1 MELDE
6 DSEVVPDAETMEF
19 YRIGPPFPSILRKP
33 GERPRRLEISR
44 RVSFSKDVSEG
55 SSESLHRRLRLNA
68 APPGRTLRKKQ
79 SISIIAFCSFA
90 MVTLVGVFWGYIIHG
105 IVHTEGVTPTPPY
118 RNREYLKASPQEE
131 VLREL
136 DDSDYGVPNLV
147 FLTERSKRRR
157 LRTPVVVLR
166 RHPPPTA
173 SPSPSPPTRRWNRT
187 RSYRPRRSPATTAPT
202 RRRRTKPPRK
212 PVFQW
217 RSKVLV
223 SPGSTIETER
233 TDGSPVVEGE
243 AASSPPPTPKEATS
257 GEGKDGDENALF
269 PGADGGVEGDLGAS
283 DDSQETTFRGRG
295 GLLGTHSTLG
305 GDAAGNDTSLVGNNT
320 EVADVAGPVDYST
333 TDNTATW
340 VNNSAGGGAEVS
352 QEPSLESSAG
362 DYEDDRNGSGGEE
375 DVSSNALLNDDE
387 EKPAKDVDHVGRN
400 ESSYSAPADGGTS
413 SGAISTVTTTTL
425 SVNVTRQKSDAVALV
440 SIVNGTDTGDYYD

>member
-55 SSESLHRRLRLNA
+55 SSESLHRRLRFNA

-136 DDSDYGVPNLV
+136 DDSDYAVPNLV
-147 FLTERSKRRR
+147 FLTERSRRRR

-166 RHPPPTA
+166 RHPPPIA

-187 RSYRPRRSPATTAPT
+187 RSYRPRRRPANTTTTTT

-223 SPGSTIETER
+223 SPGSTTEAER
-233 TDGSPVVEGE
+233 TDGPPVIEGE
-243 AASSPPPTPKEATS
+243 AASSPQATS

-269 PGADGGVEGDLGAS
+269 PGADGGVEGDLRAS
-283 DDSQETTFRGRG
+283 DDSQETTFHGRG
-295 GLLGTHSTLG
+295 GLLGAHSTW
-305 GDAAGNDTSLVGNNT
+305 GDTAGNGTSLVGNNT
-320 EVADVAGPVDYST
+320 EVADVAGPVDYSA
-333 TDNTATW
+333 TDNTTTW
-340 VNNSAGGGAEVS
+340 LNNSAGGGAEVS
-352 QEPSLESSAG
+352 QEPSLESSAE
-362 DYEDDRNGSGGEE
+362 DYEDDRNSSGGEE
-375 DVSSNALLNDDE
+375 DVSSNALLNEDE
-387 EKPAKDVDHVGRN
+387 EKPTKDVDHVSRN
-400 ESSYSAPADGGTS
+400 ESSYSALADGGTS
-413 SGAISTVTTTTL
+413 SGAISTGTTTTL
-425 SVNVTRQKSDAVALV
+425 SVNVTRRKSDAVALV
-440 SIVNGTDTGDYYD
+440 NIVNGTDTGDYYD